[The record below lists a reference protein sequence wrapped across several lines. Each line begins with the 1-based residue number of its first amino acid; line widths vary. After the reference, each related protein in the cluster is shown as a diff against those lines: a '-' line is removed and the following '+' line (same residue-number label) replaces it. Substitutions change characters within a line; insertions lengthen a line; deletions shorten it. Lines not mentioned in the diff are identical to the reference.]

1 MLEAE
6 FWVAAAFVIFLGV
19 LGYLGAHKLLLSG
32 IDERR
37 ERIKSE
43 LDEARRLKSEAE
55 ALLAQYKHKQQDA
68 EREAQ
73 AIVAS
78 AKTEA
83 ERLAAEAESK
93 LEEFVARRAKI
104 AENKIA
110 QAEAQALAEVRSAA
124 ADAAVAAAER
134 ILARTVDEK
143 LADDLIRQG
152 IGEFEDKLN

>member
-55 ALLAQYKHKQQDA
+55 ALLAQYKSKHQEA

-134 ILARTVDEK
+134 ILARRMDEK
-143 LADDLIRQG
+143 VANDLIAGAIKDLER
-152 IGEFEDKLN
+152 KLS